1 MFFSLVVLCVPVTG
15 CSIEPGLQ
23 RSHLGRNF
31 SVLSMFNTE
40 AEKSVYSVDDAQ
52 VTLSVRYG
60 FRTGESPA
68 GLHAEW
74 IGPDGHLHPGQPIEQ
89 VAGTDMIRTSLR
101 IRSGPGARTPGK
113 WSVRL
118 SRLGEQ
124 ILERRFDIVLDSQ
137 PDNVGT
143 DYRLPGDEMRREHW

>member
-1 MFFSLVVLCVPVTG
+1 MLALACVLAAG
-15 CSIEPGLQ
+15 CATQPGLQ

-31 SVLSMFNTE
+31 SILSMFNTE

-60 FRTGESPA
+60 FHAEESPA
-68 GLHAEW
+68 SLHVEW

-89 VAGTDMIRTSLR
+89 VAGTDMIRTALQ
-101 IRSGPGARTPGK
+101 IRGGPGARTPGK

-118 SRLGEQ
+118 YKLGEQ
-124 ILERRFDIVLDSQ
+124 ILERKFDIVLQ
-137 PDNVGT
+137 AGADNVGA
-143 DYRLPGDEMRREHW
+143 DYRLPGDEMRRENW